1 MLVAIQHLMKVIEHE
16 FAAVGSCPW
25 FIEDTLG
32 MYFIKKDWEAHP
44 FIRKYY
50 LPLCPKVGYLFTWKH
65 TDTGWAACDFERYE
79 NDREVTDEE
88 FKELFNNRDLG
99 KCAGN

>member
-1 MLVAIQHLMKVIEHE
+1 MSYIARSR
-16 FAAVGSCPW
+16 GSCAAWVNECLLRPLPSW
-25 FIEDTLG
+25 F
-32 MYFIKKDWEAHP
+32 YRRAIKEDWEAHP
-44 FIRKYY
+44 FIGKYY
-50 LPLCPKVGYLFTWKH
+50 LSRCPKVGYLFTWKH
-65 TDTGWAACDFERYE
+65 TDTGWAACDFEQYE